1 MTPIHILL
9 AVIVTLI
16 WGINFTF
23 IAWSLESFPPLML
36 SALRFFFTAIPLV
49 FFLKAPKFNRTLF
62 VYAIGTFVM
71 QYAFVFTAMHL
82 GASAGLTA
90 LLLQLQIFITVL
102 LAYFMLGESVN
113 RMQLIGMV
121 IGVLGLTVIA
131 ANLGGDMPLLGFIC
145 ILIAATGWS
154 FGNIA
159 SKQLSSA
166 AKPIPTAT
174 LAQEPSSQNAPVS
187 TLSSTPSSTFI
198 STPSLTSSPA
208 PLSVAL
214 SALSLVVWGG
224 LIACVILTV
233 ASLIFETDAWQVSTL
248 THASMKS
255 WLSLGFIVYISTLLG
270 FGLWVYLL
278 SENTASKVVPFAL
291 LVPVFG
297 MIMSVIFTGE
307 VVTWWKMLAMGLILS
322 GLLLA
327 NLKPK
332 KVLHRSVGSTG
343 PL

>member
-1 MTPIHILL
+1 MTPLHLLL

-71 QYAFVFTAMHL
+71 QYAFVFNAMHL

-159 SKQLSSA
+159 SKQLSTA

-174 LAQEPSSQNAPVS
+174 LAQELSSQNAPVS
-187 TLSSTPSSTFI
+187 TPVSTSAPAPSV
-198 STPSLTSSPA
+198 A

-233 ASLIFETDAWQVSTL
+233 ASLIFETDAWQVATF
-248 THASMKS
+248 TEASMKS
-255 WLSLGFIVYISTLLG
+255 WLSLGFIVYISTLVG
-270 FGLWVYLL
+270 FGLWAFLL
-278 SENTASKVVPFAL
+278 SENTASKVMPFAL

-327 NLKPK
+327 NIKRSHFERAAKPT
-332 KVLHRSVGSTG
+332 LN
-343 PL
+343 